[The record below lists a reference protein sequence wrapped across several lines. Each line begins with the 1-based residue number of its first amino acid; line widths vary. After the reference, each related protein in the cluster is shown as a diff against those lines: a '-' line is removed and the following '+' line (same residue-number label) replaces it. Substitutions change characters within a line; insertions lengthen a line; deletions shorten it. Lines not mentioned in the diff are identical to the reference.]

1 MLSDVDK
8 DSLLLE
14 RADAERSCEISQ
26 VNEMLA
32 WMESHE
38 LPAAC
43 TTNNAER
50 LERASLR
57 RSLVKLRLDWLTLAQ
72 AGLAFRRFFGSAAPV
87 GLDNLRTLT
96 PADFVP
102 VRQCAAGTWILL

>member
-57 RSLVKLRLDWLTLAQ
+57 RC
-72 AGLAFRRFFGSAAPV
+72 AFRRLQPSIPIEVSHLFRSK
-87 GLDNLRTLT
+87 L
-96 PADFVP
+96 
-102 VRQCAAGTWILL
+102 AGHSDDPSRVAMRVASG